1 MSFDFKILM
10 PGLITIKSTNPRFLI
25 KSFFL
30 ILLYTLKLSS
40 HILIFLIFFLIT
52 SEAHAK
58 KWKAFLCNYKD
69 GVLENAS
76 DPCEKE
82 ANKFKIYLHKYSFKS
97 EKLCDEWILEASSTP
112 EAKEAY
118 PVDIW
123 IIGCDKN
130 W

>member
-1 MSFDFKILM
+1 MFLSKKLGEMAERFKAQAW
-10 PGLITIKSTNPRFLI
+10 KAC
-25 KSFFL
+25 
-30 ILLYTLKLSS
+30 ILLKVSWVRIPLSPP
-40 HILIFLIFFLIT
+40 LIFLIFFLIT

-97 EKLCDEWILEASSTP
+97 EKLCDEWILEASSTS